1 MNDYNKYSDVEL
13 AGLFQTGDDAAF
25 KEIYNRYSQL
35 LYLYALKRL
44 HNKEDS
50 TDIVQD
56 VFTSL
61 LNNRLKF
68 NLSTTLSGFLYKSV
82 LNKIFDIYRHKD
94 VIKQYVDSG
103 HHYIDVDSTE
113 TDYLIREKDIAA
125 LIDKEIAAMPP
136 KMKEIYQL
144 KSEGNLSVKDIARQL
159 GLSEHT
165 VATQI
170 KRAMKHLR
178 TNLGVWIYVLYIIKP

>member
-1 MNDYNKYSDVEL
+1 MNDYNKYSDAEL
-13 AGLFQTGDDAAF
+13 AGLFRTGDDAAF

-50 TDIVQD
+50 TDIVHD
-56 VFTSL
+56 IFAAL
-61 LNNRLKF
+61 LSNRQKF
-68 NLSTTLSGFLYKSV
+68 ILSTTLSGFLYKSV

-103 HHYIDVDSTE
+103 HHYIDIDSTE
-113 TDYLIREKDIAA
+113 TDYLIREKEITA

-144 KSEGNLSVKDIARQL
+144 KTEGNLSVKDIASQL

-165 VATQI
+165 VSTQI
-170 KRAMKHLR
+170 KRAMKHLK
-178 TNLGVWIYVLYIIKP
+178 TNLGVFIYVIYILKP